1 MTDRAARIAK
11 MSADDPTLDTRFEK
25 AEQVGGRLFQ
35 PDNESGTPAEIP
47 ANESGTPAE
56 IPAKKKPALEKV
68 VRDAFS
74 MPASDHR
81 LITELRV
88 LMTRSDGTQLNKSE
102 VVRAALRAFRRLPD
116 AEIRRAAAEIES
128 LTRRD

>member
-1 MTDRAARIAK
+1 MTDRSAARIAK

-35 PDNESGTPAEIP
+35 P

-74 MPASDHR
+74 MPASDHK
-81 LITELRV
+81 LITELR
-88 LMTRSDGTQLNKSE
+88 LMMTRSDGTQLNKSE

-116 AEIRRAAAEIES
+116 AEIRQAAAEIES
-128 LTRRD
+128 LTTRRD